1 MKNISQ
7 QIYANASHTI
17 TDIIWDSIEN
27 SVENELSDKL
37 WRRIYNG
44 TLRPANP
51 VVRHAVYAEMSEYE
65 YC

>member
-7 QIYANASHTI
+7 QIYAYASHTI

-27 SVENELSDKL
+27 SVESELSDKI
-37 WRRIYNG
+37 WRKLYSG

-51 VVRHAVYAEMSEYE
+51 VVRHAVYQEMSEYE
-65 YC
+65 FN